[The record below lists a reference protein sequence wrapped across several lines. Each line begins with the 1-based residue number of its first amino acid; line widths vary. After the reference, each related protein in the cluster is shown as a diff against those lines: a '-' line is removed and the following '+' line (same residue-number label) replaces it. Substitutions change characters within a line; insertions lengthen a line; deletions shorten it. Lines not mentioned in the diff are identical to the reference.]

1 VYRFE
6 YFWSEFHE
14 LHQVWKSHKVFVLYL
29 FCDVYRME
37 LKLNT
42 HCT

>member
-14 LHQVWKSHKVFVLYL
+14 LHQAWKSHKV
-29 FCDVYRME
+29 
-37 LKLNT
+37 LNET
-42 HCT
+42 LSYCICPVMLTEWSSK